1 MLNKITS
8 LSGISGNIWREIE
21 KIHNDF
27 NTNYGTIK
35 NEILRLRDEFYESH
49 GLYRLTPNYFEEYS
63 NTEKDMNAWKNAA
76 ILDIKGFLLYNLKMC
91 DKAIEAFN
99 KAIQIDPNNAKALEH
114 KTRHRQT
121 SYCNDPRYQ
130 SFLVNDFGTPA
141 FERTL
146 GK

>member
-1 MLNKITS
+1 MTKL
-8 LSGISGNIWREIE
+8 
-21 KIHNDF
+21 
-27 NTNYGTIK
+27 
-35 NEILRLRDEFYESH
+35 
-49 GLYRLTPNYFEEYS
+49 
-63 NTEKDMNAWKNAA
+63 
-76 ILDIKGFLLYNLKMC
+76 
-91 DKAIEAFN
+91 IEAFN

-121 SYCNDPRYQ
+121 SHCNDPRYQ